1 MLILLVLNSNKKTH
15 THTHTHTHTK
25 TKGMEPPTNGGG
37 MEDSFSIGGD
47 F

>member
-15 THTHTHTHTK
+15 THPK